1 MRPALF
7 ICLVAIISV
16 LPPGE
21 GRTAQSRTA
30 QTWTANASKAK
41 VLFTVKGPFP
51 FGTVHGSFSGLKATI
66 RFDEKDLPGSTVSA
80 SIDAKTVSTGIG
92 LRNSD
97 LRNKE
102 EWLNTDKYPLISFKS
117 SKIEKAPRDYKAVG
131 ELTLKGT
138 TRPVEIPFSFTASGS
153 TGVFK
158 GRFTINREDY
168 KVGHPGGSVGSTISI
183 ELEVP
188 VSK

>member
-1 MRPALF
+1 MRFAF
-7 ICLVAIISV
+7 FTCLVTAAIVS
-16 LPPGE
+16 PPA
-21 GRTAQSRTA
+21 T
-30 QTWTANASKAK
+30 TWTADASKAQ

-51 FGTVHGSFSGLKATI
+51 FGTVHGNFSGLKATI
-66 RFDEKDLPGSTVSA
+66 RFDEKDLPGSVISA
-80 SIDAKTVSTGIG
+80 TIDAKTVSTGIG

-117 SKIEKAPRDYKAVG
+117 TRIGKASQDFKAVG
-131 ELTLKGT
+131 ELTLKGI
-138 TRPVEIPFSFTASGS
+138 TRSLEIPFSFASSGS
-153 TGVFK
+153 AGTFK

-168 KVGHPGGSVGSTISI
+168 KVGSPGGSVGSTVTI
-183 ELEVP
+183 ELIVP